1 MTNAEPRLPV
11 LALNSGSSSLKF
23 ALYRV
28 GPSRTEMLLSGE
40 AESIGDKKGKFHA
53 QDSHENAL
61 LSETVAIPSQQEA
74 IIRIG
79 RFLADSKMPAPA
91 AIGHRIVHA
100 DRSSGNIASLLIRS
114 YGSLKLLPPSRR
126 CIRQLLC
133 R

>member
-1 MTNAEPRLPV
+1 MTNAEPRPPV

-28 GPSRTEMLLSGE
+28 GPSRIEMLLSGE
-40 AESIGDKKGKFHA
+40 AESIGDKKGKFHV

-79 RFLADSKMPAPA
+79 KLLADSKMPAPA
-91 AIGHRIVHA
+91 AIGHRIVHGGPKLRQHCL
-100 DRSSGNIASLLIRS
+100 DRKSVV
-114 YGSLKLLPPSRR
+114 
-126 CIRQLLC
+126 
-133 R
+133 

>member
-1 MTNAEPRLPV
+1 MTNAEPRPPV

-40 AESIGDKKGKFHA
+40 AESIGDKKGKFRA

-79 RFLADSKMPAPA
+79 RLLADSKNAGTGRHRASNRAWWTEAPTA
-91 AIGHRIVHA
+91 
-100 DRSSGNIASLLIRS
+100 LLH
-114 YGSLKLLPPSRR
+114 
-126 CIRQLLC
+126 
-133 R
+133 

>member
-61 LSETVAIPSQQEA
+61 LSETVAIPSQQ
-74 IIRIG
+74 G
-79 RFLADSKMPAPA
+79 RCATVTWPWLGQLGNQQKLKAPTQFF
-91 AIGHRIVHA
+91 VV
-100 DRSSGNIASLLIRS
+100 
-114 YGSLKLLPPSRR
+114 
-126 CIRQLLC
+126 Q
-133 R
+133 